1 MFGDLFGQWRRNPA
15 QMHIINL
22 RKHVSVPCFQAS
34 TQRRLN
40 GESGLL
46 KQVFSAAILA
56 LLADRKDFEDLGPG
70 LPDRSIQ
77 DHPFPR
83 LMRFGIPVCLNT
95 DDRGMWGSTMTDEY
109 FLAVKN
115 FNLSWA
121 ELTRL
126 GRNSLE
132 YSFAQPNEKQQ
143 MIDSSTAAVQRFE
156 SRYSG
161 DWKSAVASVNAT
173 GSPYAAR
180 EFGIKLP
187 EP

>member
-1 MFGDLFGQWRRNPA
+1 
-15 QMHIINL
+15 
-22 RKHVSVPCFQAS
+22 
-34 TQRRLN
+34 
-40 GESGLL
+40 LL
-46 KQVFSAAILA
+46 GYIANF
-56 LLADRKDFEDLGPG
+56 
-70 LPDRSIQ
+70 Q

-109 FLAVKN
+109 FIAVKN
-115 FNLSWA
+115 FNLSWP
-121 ELTRL
+121 ELTQL

-143 MIDSSTAAVQRFE
+143 MIDSYTAAVQRFE

-173 GSPYAAR
+173 GSPYSAR